1 MTKFILVRAPKNEPM
16 MFYNA
21 ALGEWML
28 TSTAATRMHRIVAKD
43 LFEDLRDHGSIKIFP
58 VMVDRR

>member
-1 MTKFILVRAPKNEPM
+1 MTKFILAKVPKNKPM
-16 MFYNA
+16 MFYNV

-28 TSTAATRMHRIVAKD
+28 TSAEATKMHRLVAKE
-43 LFEDLRDHGSIKIFP
+43 LFEELRDHGSIKIFP

>member
-1 MTKFILVRAPKNEPM
+1 MTKFILARAPKNEPM

-28 TSTAATRMHRIVAKD
+28 TPSEATRMHQLVAKE
-43 LFEDLRDHGSIKIFP
+43 LFEELRDHGSIKIFP